1 MSDRRLEMEFER
13 LVIWKVKN
21 LVIVEEMGRM
31 IGVRME
37 GLWE

>member
-31 IGVRME
+31 IGVRMA